1 MATKIIESSKQRL
14 SEKIDE
20 RKKYLESESYEIN
33 ELIRLKKRKRKA
45 HSPKNALQNAKT
57 HLKLI

>member
-14 SEKIDE
+14 SEKIDDG
-20 RKKYLESESYEIN
+20 KKYLESESYEIN

-45 HSPKNALQNAKT
+45 HSPENALQNAKT